1 VNYTTQVAKT
11 EGARTMDGLVHDQIR
26 DLDALVVG
34 AGFGGIYMLHKLRNE
49 LGLDAVAID
58 KAGGVGG
65 TWYWNKYPGAL
76 SDSEAFVYQYSF
88 DRDLYEPWKTK
99 FVQGPDVLAYL
110 NKVVDRYDLREHIHL
125 ETGMTSAD
133 FDEVFGIWT
142 VRTDRGVTYRARFLV
157 TALGLLSATN
167 TPDLHGIEHF
177 EGRIVHTGAWPEEL
191 DLNGKRVGVIGN
203 GSTGNQVISA
213 VAAIAKHLTSFQR
226 TPQYSVPAG
235 NRKLSPEQIQAYR
248 DNFDATWEQV
258 RNSSVAMG
266 FKESTIG
273 TFEVSPEERERI
285 YQRAW
290 DEGGGFRFMFETFND
305 IATDEA
311 ANEEAAK
318 FIRRKIADI
327 VKDPETARKL
337 TPHDLYARRPLCD
350 TGYFEAFN
358 RANVTL
364 VSVKEN
370 PIVRVTQEGIVT
382 EDGTLHKLDIL
393 VFATG
398 FDAVDGNYVRTDI
411 RGRHGRSIKEHWVEG
426 PTSYAGITTS
436 GFPNMFMILGPN
448 GAFTN
453 LPPTIEAQVEW
464 ITDAIRHVAETETG
478 RIELKPDAE
487 SDWTD
492 TCVEVAAATV
502 FGSVDSWI
510 FGANIPGK
518 KRSVLFYLGGLSE
531 YRKILDAEAAAGYSS
546 FITRVPPL
554 PVGAA
559 HAKRPSQLA
568 QTDAKH

>member
-88 DRDLYEPWKTK
+88 DRDLYEPWNTK

-213 VAAIAKHLTSFQR
+213 VAPIAKHLTSFQR

-248 DNFDATWEQV
+248 DNFDATWDQV

-305 IATDEA
+305 IATDEE

-318 FIRRKIADI
+318 FIRRKIAEI

-531 YRKILDAEAAAGYSS
+531 YRKILDAEAAAGYPS

>member
-1 VNYTTQVAKT
+1 
-11 EGARTMDGLVHDQIR
+11 MDGLVHDQIR

-88 DRDLYEPWKTK
+88 DRDLYEPWNTK

-110 NKVVDRYDLREHIHL
+110 NKVVTRYDLREHIHL

-133 FDEVFGIWT
+133 FDEIFGIWT
-142 VRTDRGVTYRARFLV
+142 VHTDRGVTYRARFLV

-213 VAAIAKHLTSFQR
+213 VAPIAKHLTSFQR

-248 DNFDATWEQV
+248 DNFDATWDQV

-285 YQRAW
+285 YQKAW

-305 IATDEA
+305 IATDEE

-318 FIRRKIADI
+318 FIRRKIAEI

-464 ITDAIRHVAETETG
+464 ITDAIRHVSETETG

-531 YRKILDAEAAAGYSS
+531 YRKILDAEAAAGYPS

>member
-1 VNYTTQVAKT
+1 
-11 EGARTMDGLVHDQIR
+11 MDGLVHDQIR

-125 ETGMTSAD
+125 ETGMTSGD

-213 VAAIAKHLTSFQR
+213 TAPIAAHLTSFQR

-248 DNFDATWEQV
+248 DNFDATWDQV

-266 FKESTIG
+266 FEESTIG

-318 FIRRKIADI
+318 FIRRKIAEI

-531 YRKILDAEAAAGYSS
+531 YRKILDAEAAAGYPS